1 MEAIEQDQVIEAF
14 AQRIMEN
21 LNMVY
26 AEAADRKRPF
36 ANADARFAELF
47 QLLRYYRCDEIAA
60 EQAVNFAQIAF
71 FRGEYLRALEL
82 FGNALESCTDKT
94 ARAAY
99 VQTRHD
105 MAYRMLAEALCDPP
119 DRDLLACVET
129 VLAPADYCEA
139 LRSAAANLPQEAE
152 ARQAAAGFLRR
163 LSFEVL
169 RQAIRLEPTE
179 PAASLELLREVLPWL
194 NEKRAA
200 LVRQEIRRLEQT
212 CHE

>member
-82 FGNALESCTDKT
+82 FGNALESCTRITLRRSKQSSGRCT
-94 ARAAY
+94 VTRPPQTEQRRPKSLWRSRQTRNRAARSPPRRKANPAPRARNRKG
-99 VQTRHD
+99 VMR
-105 MAYRMLAEALCDPP
+105 YR
-119 DRDLLACVET
+119 R
-129 VLAPADYCEA
+129 
-139 LRSAAANLPQEAE
+139 
-152 ARQAAAGFLRR
+152 
-163 LSFEVL
+163 
-169 RQAIRLEPTE
+169 
-179 PAASLELLREVLPWL
+179 
-194 NEKRAA
+194 
-200 LVRQEIRRLEQT
+200 
-212 CHE
+212 